1 MSEGVGV
8 GLAGSADE
16 RAAAFT
22 RLLDR
27 SIDRGLRLAAVILC
41 NREEAEDAL
50 ADAALRAW
58 QHLAS
63 LRDPEKFDA
72 WFSRILVN
80 VCRDRLHQRRPTTTL
95 GFDPPVDE
103 DAFADSV
110 ERSALYDALA
120 TLTPEH
126 RAVIALHYL
135 EGLTVDQIAERLG
148 ARAGT
153 VKSRLHYGLT
163 ELRAAYDAAA
173 REPGRTPR

>member
-1 MSEGVGV
+1 MEGSGA
-8 GLAGSADE
+8 GLTGTADE
-16 RAAAFT
+16 RAAAFS

-27 SIDRGLRLAAVILC
+27 SMNRSLRLAAVILC

-58 QHLAS
+58 QHVGS
-63 LRDPEKFDA
+63 LRDPAKFEA

-80 VCRDRLHQRRPTTTL
+80 VCRDRLRQRPPTAML
-95 GFDPPVDE
+95 AFDPPVDA

-110 ERSALYDALA
+110 ERTALYDALA
-120 TLTPEH
+120 ALTPEH

-135 EGLTVDQIAERLG
+135 EGLTVDQIRDRLG
-148 ARAGT
+148 IRAGT
-153 VKSRLHYGLT
+153 VKSRLHYGLV

-173 REPGRTPR
+173 REPGRASR